1 MNFRIKGARGMRI
14 KTNNAKAGQMLMQD
28 VFSMTNQPIVNKNTV
43 LNHEHLRVLKRFTI
57 EEIDILSE
65 SGWDTQQEAKKE
77 VPVPATSDEKKDEK
91 IKKMSILKK
100 DGTTFPSMYLKTVKQ
115 YKQLFT
121 NWQSGSAVNMMDV
134 RNCVLDVLQEGTKH
148 PREMLLLHHYATSDD
163 YIYHHAVSVGILS
176 TFLAKRLHYSS
187 GDCVQIGL
195 AGILSDCGMAKI
207 QPKLLKKNGALT
219 TDEYEEIK
227 KHTIH
232 GYNLLKKIPSIKEGV
247 LLGVLQHH
255 EREDGSG
262 YPLKV
267 TGSKLHPFSKI
278 LAVADV
284 YLAMTSERPYR
295 NKQSPFKVLEM
306 MMKDQF
312 GQFDHQVIRALL
324 SGLSTFSVGSRV
336 KLTNHEIGEII
347 FMEDSHPT
355 RPMIKLESN
364 KEIIALK
371 TRNDIYIEELLS

>member
-1 MNFRIKGARGMRI
+1 MKI
-14 KTNNAKAGQMLMQD
+14 KTSMAKTGQMLVQD

-43 LNHEHLRVLKRFTI
+43 LNHEHLRVLYRFNI
-57 EEIDILSE
+57 EEIDIVTE
-65 SGWDTQQEAKKE
+65 STWELQPEASPK
-77 VPVPATSDEKKDEK
+77 TSSSAREEEKRNTLPIMNHEGA
-91 IKKMSILKK
+91 S
-100 DGTTFPSMYLKTVKQ
+100 FPGMYLQTVKR

-121 NWQSGSAVNMMDV
+121 NWQSGSPINMLDV
-134 RNCVLDVLQEGTKH
+134 RQSVLNVLEEGTKH
-148 PREMLLLHHYATSDD
+148 PREMLLLHHYATSND
-163 YIYHHAVSVGILS
+163 YIYYHSVSVGILS
-176 TFLAKRLHYSS
+176 TFLAKKLNYSS
-187 GDCVQIGL
+187 GDCIQIGL
-195 AGILSDCGMAKI
+195 AGVLSDCGMAKV
-207 QPKLLKKNGALT
+207 QPNLLKKSGALT
-219 TDEYEEIK
+219 TQEYEEIK

-267 TGSKLHPFSKI
+267 KGNKLHPFSKI
-278 LAVADV
+278 LSVADV
-284 YLAMTSERPYR
+284 YLAMTSLRPYR

-336 KLTNHEIGEII
+336 KLTNHEVGEII
-347 FMEDSHPT
+347 FIEENHPT

-364 KEIIALK
+364 NEIIALK
-371 TRNDIYIEELLS
+371 ARNDIYIEELLS